1 MKPLQDEATR
11 AWNLHTALI
20 LQSRWHALATK
31 DDLAKLQT
39 CFVGVGFFRTLDF
52 YATYPGLYMPRS
64 LHIGCDRI
72 EQTPTYLAAEIFLP

>member
-1 MKPLQDEATR
+1 MELAHGTHLTKPVARLGD
-11 AWNLHTALI
+11 
-20 LQSRWHALATK
+20 SRS
-31 DDLAKLQT
+31 DLAKLQT

-64 LHIGCDRI
+64 PHIGCDRI